1 MLPYTSLLQHVLCAQ
16 KENPLRCTICRHHLG
31 RHSAS
36 HQGIGMQLERV
47 KEEQVCELQS
57 PFIASALL
65 CLMSICIESW
75 GIIEN
80 CIVQSR

>member
-1 MLPYTSLLQHVLCAQ
+1 
-16 KENPLRCTICRHHLG
+16 
-31 RHSAS
+31 
-36 HQGIGMQLERV
+36 MQLERV